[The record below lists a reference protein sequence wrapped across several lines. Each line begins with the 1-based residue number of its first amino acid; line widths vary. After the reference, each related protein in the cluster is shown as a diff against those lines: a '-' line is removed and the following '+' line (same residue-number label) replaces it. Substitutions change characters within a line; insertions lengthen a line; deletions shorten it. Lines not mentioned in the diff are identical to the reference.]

1 MSLVLAFLADLCFG
15 DPQYRFHPVRIMG
28 RMIDGG
34 EKLLRRMIPHEKLAG
49 GLLALILPVFVYV
62 SVWFLLLGAEKIHSV
77 LAQAINVFGMY
88 TAISI
93 HDLKKE
99 AEKILKDLNQNNLE
113 KARKDLA
120 GIVGRDTQHLD
131 EKEIVRATVETV
143 AESTVDGIIA
153 PLFYAAIGGAPLAL
167 AYKAVNTLDSMIGHL
182 NERYR
187 DFGFIAAKQD
197 MLANW
202 IPARLSYVIIACA
215 SFGTGRMQQAFL
227 IGWRD
232 GVKSN
237 ENSSIPE
244 ATFAGALDTR
254 LGGPNIYYGGK
265 IVEKPFLGTLNRPLH
280 PDLILESIKLML
292 AASWLALIICLISGQ
307 WSVSV
312 VRSVGEGFKSSLQ
325 VTDTGHWH

>member
-1 MSLVLAFLADLCFG
+1 MSLVLAFLVDLCFG
-15 DPQYRFHPVRIMG
+15 DPQSRFHPVRIMG
-28 RMIDGG
+28 RMIEGG
-34 EKLLRRMIPHEKLAG
+34 EKFLRRCISYEKLAG
-49 GLLALILPVFVYV
+49 ALLALILPSLVFLF
-62 SVWFLLLGAEKIHSV
+62 VWFLLLWAGKIHYL
-77 LAQAINVFGMY
+77 LAQAINIFGIY

-99 AEKILKDLNQNNLE
+99 AGKIFKDLCGKNLE

-120 GIVGRDTQHLD
+120 GIVGRDTDHLD

-197 MLANW
+197 MLINW

-215 SFGTGRMQQAFL
+215 SFLTGRMKQAFL
-227 IGWRD
+227 IGWTD
-232 GVKSN
+232 GIKSG

-244 ATFAGALDTR
+244 ATFAGALDIR
-254 LGGPNIYYGGK
+254 LGGRNTYYGGK
-265 IVEKPFLGTLNRPLH
+265 IVEKPFLGAFNRPL
-280 PDLILESIKLML
+280 DNILILESVKLML
-292 AASWLALIICLISGQ
+292 AASWLTLLACLTMNFGL
-307 WSVSV
+307 
-312 VRSVGEGFKSSLQ
+312 RNL
-325 VTDTGHWH
+325 